1 MSMPTEETIYEVAN
15 RVATITLNRPDK
27 LNAWT
32 ATMEKEVRGC
42 LDQAERDDN
51 VGIIVLTGAGRGFC
65 AGADMSLLS
74 SVAAQ
79 GLPGPERDA
88 VSRLGGDS
96 LQREGVPPDFQKK
109 YSYFLGIEKPILA
122 AINGPAVGLGL
133 VIALY
138 CDLRLASDAARFSTT
153 FAQRGLIAEYG
164 MAWMLP
170 RIVGLPNALD
180 LLFSARQINSAEALR
195 LGLVNQV
202 FAQEN
207 FPDKV
212 NEYAVDLASRVS
224 PRSLRVIKRQVYRAM
239 FQTLTESFDLAVEE
253 MVASLRSEDFKEG
266 GAHFLEKRA
275 PAFKGRRC
283 SEQAIPDMISLNVKS
298 AKQKPRQCAADQG
311 SQDGDR
317 RVAPI

>member
-1 MSMPTEETIYEVAN
+1 MATQETIYGVAN

-32 ATMEKEVRGC
+32 ATMEKEVRAS
-42 LDQAERDDN
+42 LDEAERDSN

-79 GLPGPERDA
+79 GLPGGDREA
-88 VSRLGGDS
+88 VSQLGKS
-96 LQREGVPPDFQKK
+96 LQREGGLPDFQKK
-109 YSYFLGIEKPILA
+109 YSYLLGIEKPILA

-138 CDLRLASDAARFSTT
+138 CDLRLASDGARFSTT

-180 LLFSARQINSAEALR
+180 LLFSARQISAAEALR
-195 LGLVNQV
+195 MGLVNQV

-207 FPDKV
+207 FLAKV

-224 PRSLRVIKRQVYRAM
+224 PRSLRVIKRQVYGAM
-239 FQTLTESFDLAVEE
+239 FQTLAESFDLAVEE

-266 GAHFLEKRA
+266 VAHFLEKRA
-275 PAFKGRRC
+275 PVFKG
-283 SEQAIPDMISLNVKS
+283 K
-298 AKQKPRQCAADQG
+298 
-311 SQDGDR
+311 
-317 RVAPI
+317 